1 MQARQEVP
9 PPRPKHMADDP
20 EILLGLPIVDVSS
33 HIFAA
38 GFFVSPGKW
47 RHMTRV
53 SNEYVLIFVKTGV
66 LHIEEEGELFAVRPG
81 ETLLLRPNR
90 QHRGTSDEAEGL
102 TYFWLHFH
110 VREGEAPVADGTPLP
125 LPRRTLVS
133 RPEYLETLFRHYI
146 ADSAAGQMN
155 PRSGALLISL
165 ILSEISAPASSA
177 NRTTAAA
184 TLANR
189 ASSYLRAHIHDPLTT
204 SSIAAALGC
213 NPQYLSRVFHRTYR
227 RTLTYAIHE
236 ARLESAK
243 HALINSGMNVA
254 EIARFCG
261 YALPGY
267 FIRVFRRSIG
277 MTPGAF
283 RRLYGR
289 IDVNN

>member
-1 MQARQEVP
+1 
-9 PPRPKHMADDP
+9 MADDP

-47 RHMTRV
+47 RHMTRI
-53 SNEYVLIFVKTGV
+53 SNDHVLIFVKTGV
-66 LHIEEEGELFAVRPG
+66 LQIEEEGEPFTVRPG
-81 ETLLLRPNR
+81 ETLLLSPGRR
-90 QHRGTSDEAEGL
+90 HAGSSDEAEGL

-110 VREGEAPVADGTPLP
+110 VSEGGMPVAGGTPLP
-125 LPRRTLVS
+125 LPRRTVVS
-133 RPEYLETLFRHYI
+133 RPEYLETLFRLYI
-146 ADSAAGQMN
+146 ADSASGRMN
-155 PRSGALLISL
+155 PRSGALLIGL
-165 ILSEISAPASSA
+165 ILSEISAPTPSA
-177 NRTTAAA
+177 HQTAAA

-204 SSIAAALGC
+204 SAIAAALGC
-213 NPQYLSRVFHRTYR
+213 NPEYLSRVYHRTYR
-227 RTLTYAIHE
+227 CTVTQAIHE
-236 ARLESAK
+236 ARMESAK

-289 IDVNN
+289 IDVNNY

>member
-1 MQARQEVP
+1 
-9 PPRPKHMADDP
+9 MADDP
-20 EILLGLPIVDVSS
+20 ELLLGLPIVDVSS

-47 RHMTRV
+47 RHMTRT
-53 SNEYVLIFVKTGV
+53 SNDYVLIFVKTGV
-66 LHIEEEGELFAVRPG
+66 LHIKEEGESFCIGPG
-81 ETLLLRPNR
+81 ETLLLRPGR
-90 QHRGTSDEAEGL
+90 LHGGSSDEAEGL

-110 VREGEAPVADGTPLP
+110 IREVEAQVADGTPLS
-125 LPRRTLVS
+125 LPRRTVVS
-133 RPEYLETLFRHYI
+133 RPEYLETLFRLYI
-146 ADSAAGQMN
+146 ADSAIGRMN

-165 ILSEISAPASSA
+165 ILSELSAPPAV
-177 NRTTAAA
+177 RTDTAA

-204 SSIAAALGC
+204 AAIAVALGC
-213 NPQYLSRVFHRTYR
+213 NPQYLSRVFHRTYSM
-227 RTLTYAIHE
+227 TLTHAIHE
-236 ARLESAK
+236 ARMESAK
-243 HALINSGMNVA
+243 HALINSDMNVA

-277 MTPGAF
+277 LTPGTF

-289 IDVNN
+289 IEVNNS